1 MKRQA
6 IKHHMNGL
14 AALLLFGVFAVCVLA
29 VLVTGAQAYRRL
41 TKRDMAAYDRRTCI
55 QYITTHFHQ
64 ADVLDAV
71 TVERVDG
78 TDCLTFAEDI
88 GGERYT
94 TRIYCY
100 DGYLCE
106 LFSADADGVG
116 LEAGERVMEADA
128 LSASMA
134 DSLLTVTVTVDG
146 EESTFC
152 LSQRSGEGGAA

>member
-41 TKRDMAAYDRRTCI
+41 TKRDRAAYGRRTCI
-55 QYITTHFHQ
+55 QYITTHFRQ
-64 ADVLDAV
+64 ADVL
-71 TVERVDG
+71 
-78 TDCLTFAEDI
+78 
-88 GGERYT
+88 
-94 TRIYCY
+94 
-100 DGYLCE
+100 
-106 LFSADADGVG
+106 DADGVG